1 MSFQRTVKHFFMTG
15 KMKPMQQKTAL
26 YRVNVQLDMNVT
38 AIKLW
43 QFSATLLNYMNAKT
57 FSKNRR

>member
-1 MSFQRTVKHFFMTG
+1 MTG

-38 AIKLW
+38 AMKLW